1 MGAAGAAWASGSDSL
16 GRRLPGEWARG
27 LGPRAP
33 ATPGS
38 AGTVGPRD
46 QLGARAATAR
56 CHEPLTL
63 WVTVGPSLEAVGG
76 RGSWRGLDAASSRVC
91 YRSLFACWVD
101 AGRQLLWARGVALN
115 EPAHPQVQPG
125 GNATF
130 LVWPPEPCT
139 RHRARL
145 RKGGVPEPAP
155 HPAAAPHLGAPG
167 AVRPCHPH
175 GPHPGGP
182 AVCAPAAHRPV
193 PLGAFPPPVPEL
205 SPPRPS
211 APAMPL
217 CPRGS
222 PQLSAAPRPSPA
234 ALTAQPPA
242 GGPCPA
248 HRTQGDTALRQGR
261 GRP

>member
-1 MGAAGAAWASGSDSL
+1 MMSRATDPLGNSRPIPGGRGRSGVVEGAGRSLLQGLLQEFVRVLGRCWPTGPLGPGCGTERTCPPPGAAW
-16 GRRLPGEWARG
+16 RQCHLPGVAAKAVHEAQGEMREG
-27 LGPRAP
+27 
-33 ATPGS
+33 
-38 AGTVGPRD
+38 
-46 QLGARAATAR
+46 GA
-56 CHEPLTL
+56 
-63 WVTVGPSLEAVGG
+63 
-76 RGSWRGLDAASSRVC
+76 
-91 YRSLFACWVD
+91 
-101 AGRQLLWARGVALN
+101 
-115 EPAHPQVQPG
+115 
-125 GNATF
+125 
-130 LVWPPEPCT
+130 
-139 RHRARL
+139 
-145 RKGGVPEPAP
+145 PEPAP
-155 HPAAAPHLGAPG
+155 HPAAAPHPGAPG